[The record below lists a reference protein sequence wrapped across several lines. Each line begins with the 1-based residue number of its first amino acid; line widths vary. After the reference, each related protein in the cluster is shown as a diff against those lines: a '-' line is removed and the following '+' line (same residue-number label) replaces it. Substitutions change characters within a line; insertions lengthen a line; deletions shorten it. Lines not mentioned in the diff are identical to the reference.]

1 MDELTQYLA
10 AINAS
15 LQQNNKLMQLQ
26 IEAFAIVC
34 EAAAYHTGFSRDVIH
49 ERFAS
54 ILSEAQQVVSS
65 PDTAEAPSAPSDS

>member
-1 MDELTQYLA
+1 MDELTQYLT

-15 LQQNNKLMQLQ
+15 LQQNNKLMRLQ

-34 EAAAYHTGFSRDVIH
+34 EAAAYHTGLSRDMIR

-65 PDTAEAPSAPSDS
+65 PDTAEASSAPSGS